1 MSSSDLLLGS
11 QMRDGDTEEMVVVTL
26 GLAEQMVLLTAAP
39 SRLPDGGAVD
49 L

>member
-1 MSSSDLLLGS
+1 
-11 QMRDGDTEEMVVVTL
+11 MRDSDTEEMVVVTL
-26 GLAEQMVLLTAAP
+26 GLAEETALLTAAP